1 MGSSNMQTQASDLN
15 LFRVLHTIYVSGNL
29 TKAGQALGVTQPAV
43 SNALARLR
51 KIYDD
56 PLFVRSGTQ
65 MRPTFKTEQIMPHV
79 TIALDLL
86 SGTLESDESVKE
98 QGRLA

>member
-1 MGSSNMQTQASDLN
+1 MQTPASDLN
-15 LFRVLHTIYVSGNL
+15 LFRVLHTIYTSGNL
-29 TKAGQALGVTQPAV
+29 TKAGQVLGVTQPAV

-65 MRPTFKTEQIMPHV
+65 MRPTFKTEQMIPQV

-86 SGTLESDESVKE
+86 SGTLNNVEEISENQE
-98 QGRLA
+98 RLA